1 MATFATFAKRSSKRT
16 YSVGQTVA
24 RLVGPIGFTA
34 MTLLGGMVVSQPADA
49 ASKVCGERSKIL
61 AQLEQKH
68 EETPR
73 ALGLS
78 ADGGVLE
85 VLVSPEGGWTMLVT
99 YPSKPTCVIA
109 VGEAWQML
117 QLTGGQPA

>member
-16 YSVGQTVA
+16 FSVAQTVA
-24 RLVGPIGFTA
+24 QLAAPIAFSA
-34 MTLLGGMVVSQPADA
+34 MALLGGVLVSQPAEA
-49 ASKVCGERSKIL
+49 ASKVCGERAKIL

-85 VLVSPEGGWTMLVT
+85 VLVSPDGGWTMLVT

-109 VGEAWQML
+109 VGQAWQML

>member
-1 MATFATFAKRSSKRT
+1 MATFVTFSKRSSKQT
-16 YSVGQTVA
+16 QSVGQTVA
-24 RLVGPIGFTA
+24 QLVGSIGFTA
-34 MTLLGGMVVSQPADA
+34 MALLGGVLVSQPAEA
-49 ASKVCGERSKIL
+49 ASKVCGDRAQIL
-61 AQLEQKH
+61 KQLEQKH